1 MISDLRFWICDFRP
15 GPICLSLLLV
25 LILSCSQPKT
35 SNSNKFT
42 NYFRQGELL
51 YTKHCSNCHQADGSG
66 LGRLYPPLK
75 QSDYMN
81 ENFEQVLCLMRN
93 GIQGELMVNGVQYN
107 QAMPGVPT
115 LTDLEIAEIATY
127 IYNTWEN
134 ERGLVDVKETERI
147 LNTCGGD

>member
-1 MISDLRFWICDFRP
+1 MIRAINSCIV
-15 GPICLSLLLV
+15 IIV
-25 LILSCSQPKT
+25 ILEIISSCGNANK
-35 SNSNKFT
+35 SNSKFT

-93 GIQGELMVNGVQYN
+93 GIQGEVTVNGVQYN

>member
-1 MISDLRFWICDFRP
+1 MHNSFQVFSFALFFV
-15 GPICLSLLLV
+15 GYLMLFT
-25 LILSCSQPKT
+25 LSCDRAKQQ
-35 SNSNKFT
+35 NDNKFT

-66 LGRLYPPLK
+66 LGRLYPPVK
-75 QSDYMN
+75 QSDYMS

-93 GIQGELMVNGVQYN
+93 GIRGELTVNGVQYN

-127 IYNTWEN
+127 IYNAWGN
-134 ERGLVDVKETERI
+134 EYGLIDVKETERI
-147 LNTCGGD
+147 LNTCGGE

>member
-1 MISDLRFWICDFRP
+1 MHNSFQVFSFALFFV
-15 GPICLSLLLV
+15 GYLMLFT
-25 LILSCSQPKT
+25 LSCDRAKQQ
-35 SNSNKFT
+35 NDNKFT

-93 GIQGELMVNGVQYN
+93 GIRGELTVNGVQYN

-127 IYNTWEN
+127 IYNAWGN
-134 ERGLVDVKETERI
+134 EYGLIDVKEAERI
-147 LNTCGGD
+147 LNTCGGE

>member
-1 MISDLRFWICDFRP
+1 MHNSFQVFSFALFFV
-15 GPICLSLLLV
+15 GYLMLFT
-25 LILSCSQPKT
+25 LSCDRAKQQ
-35 SNSNKFT
+35 NDNKFT

-93 GIQGELMVNGVQYN
+93 GIQGELTVNGVQYN
-107 QAMPGVPT
+107 QPMPGVPT

-127 IYNTWEN
+127 IYNAWGN

-147 LNTCGGD
+147 LNTCGGE

>member
-1 MISDLRFWICDFRP
+1 MHNSFQVFSFALFFV
-15 GPICLSLLLV
+15 GYLMLFT
-25 LILSCSQPKT
+25 LSCDRAKQQ
-35 SNSNKFT
+35 NDNKFT

-66 LGRLYPPLK
+66 LGRLYPPVK

-93 GIQGELMVNGVQYN
+93 GIRGELTVNGVQYN

-127 IYNTWEN
+127 IYNAWGN
-134 ERGLVDVKETERI
+134 EYGLIDVKEAERI
-147 LNTCGGD
+147 LNTCGGE

>member
-1 MISDLRFWICDFRP
+1 MHNSFQVFSFALFFV
-15 GPICLSLLLV
+15 GYLMLFT
-25 LILSCSQPKT
+25 LSCDRAKQQ
-35 SNSNKFT
+35 NDNKFT

-93 GIQGELMVNGVQYN
+93 GIRGELTVNGVQYN

-127 IYNTWEN
+127 IYNAWGN
-134 ERGLVDVKETERI
+134 ERGLVDVKEAERI
-147 LNTCGGD
+147 LNTCGGE

>member
-1 MISDLRFWICDFRP
+1 MINNLRFWIWEFRF
-15 GPICLSLLLV
+15 GIISFSVLLFF
-25 LILSCSQPKT
+25 ILSCNRPKT
-35 SNSNKFT
+35 SDSNKFT

-93 GIQGELMVNGVQYN
+93 GIQGEVTVNGLQYN

-127 IYNTWEN
+127 IYNAWDN
-134 ERGLVDVKETERI
+134 ERGLVDVKEAERI
-147 LNTCGGD
+147 LNKCFV

>member
-1 MISDLRFWICDFRP
+1 MINDLRFRIWEFRFC
-15 GPICLSLLLV
+15 IVSCFLLLV
-25 LILSCSQPKT
+25 FMLSCNQPKT
-35 SNSNKFT
+35 RDSNKFT

-81 ENFEQVLCLMRN
+81 DNFEQVLCLMRD
-93 GIQGELMVNGVQYN
+93 GIQGELTVNGVQYN

-127 IYNTWEN
+127 IYNAWDN
-134 ERGLVDVKETERI
+134 ERGLVDVKEAERI
-147 LNTCGGD
+147 LNTCAVE

>member
-1 MISDLRFWICDFRP
+1 MISDLRFWIWEFRS
-15 GPICLSLLLV
+15 GTTCFSVLLV
-25 LILSCSQPKT
+25 FMLSCNQPKT

-93 GIQGELMVNGVQYN
+93 GIQGEVTVNGVQYN

-127 IYNTWEN
+127 IYNAWDN
-134 ERGLVDVKETERI
+134 ERGLVDVKEAERI
-147 LNTCGGD
+147 LNTCGGE

>member
-1 MISDLRFWICDFRP
+1 MIRTINSCIV
-15 GPICLSLLLV
+15 IIV
-25 LILSCSQPKT
+25 ILEIISSCGKANN
-35 SNSNKFT
+35 SNSKFT

-93 GIQGELMVNGVQYN
+93 GIRGELTVNGVQYN

-127 IYNTWEN
+127 IYNAWDN
-134 ERGLVDVKETERI
+134 ERGLVDVKEAERI
-147 LNTCGGD
+147 LNTCAVE